1 MSTITS
7 SATIRRIVPLI
18 SAFGAKSRTDSL

>member
-1 MSTITS
+1 MSTMTS
-7 SATIRRIVPLI
+7 SATMRRIVPWI